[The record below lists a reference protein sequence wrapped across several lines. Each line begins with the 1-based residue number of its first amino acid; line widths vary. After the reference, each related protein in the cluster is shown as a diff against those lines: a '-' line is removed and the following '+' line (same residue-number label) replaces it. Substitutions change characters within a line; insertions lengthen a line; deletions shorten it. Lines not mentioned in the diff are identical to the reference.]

1 MKHGLTLDGIVIS
14 SARAEELKDWY
25 RKTFDVTENE
35 NGAFVFG
42 SVRLFVFPHDA
53 VRGAAQEPARILLG
67 FSVDDAKAVESDLK
81 AKGVRFIRDV
91 EEEPFG
97 LIGTIVDLDGNYLQ
111 IIQPASVPT
120 G

>member
-1 MKHGLTLDGIVIS
+1 MKNAFTLDGVVIG
-14 SARAEELKDWY
+14 SARPDELKDWY
-25 RKTFDVTENE
+25 RKTFDVAENE

-42 SVRLFVFPHDA
+42 SVRLFVFPHDR
-53 VRGAAQEPARILLG
+53 VSGTAQDPARILLG
-67 FSVDDAKAVESDLK
+67 FSVDDAKAVQSDLK

-111 IIQPASVPT
+111 IIQLAPVAA